1 MKRCALYARVS
12 TRDQSPDLQ
21 LDDLRA
27 VAQQRRWEVVDEY
40 CDIGVSGTKVK
51 RPQLNRLM
59 QDCLRG
65 KVDVV
70 LVWKFDRFGRSMQH
84 LVTALNDFRERGIEF
99 VSVQDGV
106 DTSTAAGR
114 MVFGVLAS
122 MAEFEKALIVE
133 RVNAG
138 LAAAK
143 RRGRVGGR
151 PKVRVDIGRALALR
165 GAGVSLREIARR
177 LGCGT
182 ATVQRCLAD
191 HDQAGRSRN
200 PQRVGSEVLDT
211 AGAGSMLS
219 ADPVTGV

>member
-1 MKRCALYARVS
+1 MKRCAIYCRVS

-21 LDDLRA
+21 LDDLRG
-27 VAQQRRWEVVDEY
+27 VVQHRRWEVVGEY
-40 CDIGVSGTKVK
+40 VDIGVSGTKVK

-59 QDCLRG
+59 QDCHRG
-65 KVDVV
+65 RIDVV

-84 LVTALNDFRERGIEF
+84 LVTALNTFQELSVEF
-99 VSVQDGV
+99 VSLQDSI

-165 GAGVSLREIARR
+165 AQGVPLRETARR

-182 ATVQRCLAD
+182 ATVQRALAD
-191 HDQAGRSRN
+191 HERSRN
-200 PQRVGSEVLDT
+200 PQPGASEVSDT
-211 AGAGSMLS
+211 SGSGSMLS
-219 ADPVTGV
+219 TVSLTGV